1 MMSFILKRLSISPL
15 VTCTRLFAI
24 EDWTIKYSEYISC
37 KSIFLCQSSGA
48 DLEGGGVG
56 WSRQPP
62 GIFKIYI
69 SENIIRDIFV
79 CIFQNVPSLVARS
92 LLYLNRMKVHL
103 CFDVNSKLAIG
114 ILFFIISMQNNNNNK
129 LYMYVWHVRGSV
141 GNKSDSYFTKK
152 RKFKLHILFFANI
165 FEHVLST
172 N

>member
-1 MMSFILKRLSISPL
+1 MSFILKRLSISPL

-24 EDWTIKYSEYISC
+24 EDWTIKYSDTYPVSL
-37 KSIFLCQSSGA
+37 FLCQSSGA
-48 DLEGGGVG
+48 DLEGGVLVG
-56 WSRQPP
+56 LDTPW
-62 GIFKIYI
+62 IFKIYI

-141 GNKSDSYFTKK
+141 GNKSDSYLQRNENLSYTFYS
-152 RKFKLHILFFANI
+152 LPI
-165 FEHVLST
+165 FL
-172 N
+172 NMY